1 MPVGA
6 KAHIPDIKTD
16 LNFKEFYETNGKF
29 FFAALEIPYE
39 IALMIFT
46 QSFSSSRAAA
56 KIWDKILA
64 VKSRPIRKNFYEP
77 YYQLLLEI
85 AVRRG
90 LLRAPGLVLAYAEN
104 TTDIIEAWANM
115 RLIPTRMPHIDPEKE
130 ARAERIK
137 GRLGWR
143 RQGANQPRPRHRK
156 PGRRRLCRKYRKI
169 QRRSE
174 AGGK

>member
-1 MPVGA
+1 MLPVGA

-39 IALMIFT
+39 IALMMF
-46 QSFSSSRAAA
+46 SFSSSRAAA

-77 YYQLLLEI
+77 YYQLLLEM
-85 AVRRG
+85 AVRRGPCDGRG

-104 TTDIIEAWANM
+104 TTDVIEAWANM

-137 GRLGWR
+137 LGDSA
-143 RQGANQPRPRHRK
+143 GLGYP
-156 PGRRRLCRKYRKI
+156 CRAILNFLR
-169 QRRSE
+169 
-174 AGGK
+174 